1 MFSQVDAGE
10 VVDSSE
16 DEWAWSKEGYA
27 ERTADEV
34 LILRVFIN

>member
-16 DEWAWSKEGYA
+16 DEWAWAKQGYA
-27 ERTADEV
+27 ERKV